1 MGTDLWRRSVLWLRE
16 SPKEYTP
23 AAPLLITT
31 LAHSACQAVFGGRNP
46 DKWTAVMRAC
56 FADTINVV
64 LVFETS
70 HYAGAGWTIVAA
82 GLECSFNYLQNA
94 AFSSLLLTIRTN
106 RRARSLHHSP
116 QMVSSQR
123 NGRYNNNPTGHGAA
137 RFSFLLPHRD
147 AAMIARDSS
156 NSISLHGALLQGKG
170 VLWPMACMA
179 AVERTGY
186 LLLSNPVRWP
196 KFEPSNVQTS
206 QTSNTRIDYLP

>member
-1 MGTDLWRRSVLWLRE
+1 LNSSRILLLNIASSCTTCFFVEVMGTDLWRRSVLWLRE

-31 LAHSACQAVFGGRNP
+31 LARSACQTVFGGRNP

-56 FADTINVV
+56 FADAINAV
-64 LVFETS
+64 LVLETS
-70 HYAGAGWTIVAA
+70 HCAGAGWTIVAA

-94 AFSSLLLTIRTN
+94 AFSSSLLTIRTN

-123 NGRYNNNPTGHGAA
+123 NGRYNNNPTCHGAA

-156 NSISLHGALLQGKG
+156 NSDITAWSSPAREGRTLANGVHGRG
-170 VLWPMACMA
+170 
-179 AVERTGY
+179 
-186 LLLSNPVRWP
+186 
-196 KFEPSNVQTS
+196 
-206 QTSNTRIDYLP
+206 